1 VSDDWATTRFSAFA
15 SLSDARLAELK
26 ELVGP
31 LRALA
36 KGEVI
41 RQEGDT
47 SQNMYLLCSG
57 WTASSMAVSGGAR
70 QIIKV
75 HMPGDLLGL
84 PSLALDRA
92 ADTLSALTPVTLL
105 TVEPRALGRL
115 FEVSPHLSALLFLI
129 SQEERVMLMD
139 RLASLGRTDATAR
152 LTALVLQLHARV
164 KRNNPDAG
172 PTFQVPLTQENLA
185 DLTGLTEVHVNR
197 TIKKLRVNRV
207 LRWSRQWITIVDE
220 PELRRLAGLPER
232 KLATDLTWMP
242 ADSE

>member
-15 SLSDARLAELK
+15 QLSDVRLAELK

-31 LRALA
+31 IRHFA

-41 RQEGDT
+41 RDEGDAA
-47 SQNMYLLCSG
+47 QAMYLLCSG
-57 WTASSMAVSGGAR
+57 WTASSMVVAGGAR

-84 PSLALDRA
+84 PSLALERA
-92 ADTLSALTPVTLL
+92 ADTLSALTSVTLL

-115 FEVSPHLSALLFLI
+115 FEVSPHLTALLFLI

-164 KRNNPDAG
+164 LRNNPQAG
-172 PTFQVPLTQENLA
+172 ATFEVPLTQENLA

-197 TIKKLRVNRV
+197 TIKKLRASKV
-207 LRWSRQWITIVDE
+207 LRWSRRWITIVDE
-220 PELRRLAGLPER
+220 AALRELAGLPER
-232 KLATDLTWMP
+232 KLATDLSWIP
-242 ADSE
+242 ADQ

>member
-15 SLSDARLAELK
+15 GLSDIRLAELK
-26 ELVGP
+26 ALVGP
-31 LRALA
+31 VRAVS

-41 RQEGDT
+41 RHEGET
-47 SQNMYLLCSG
+47 SQAMYLLCSG
-57 WTASSMAVSGGAR
+57 WTASSMVVAGGGR
-70 QIIKV
+70 QMIKV

-84 PSLALDRA
+84 PSLALQSA
-92 ADTLSALTPVTLL
+92 ADTLIALTPATLL

-115 FEVSPHLSALLFLI
+115 FQISPHLSALLFLI

-164 KRNNPDAG
+164 LRNNPEAG

-197 TIKKLRVNRV
+197 TIKKLRATKV
-207 LRWSRQWITIVDE
+207 LRWSRQWITIVD
-220 PELRRLAGLPER
+220 PAALRQMAGLPER
-232 KLATDLTWMP
+232 KLATDLSWMP
-242 ADSE
+242 LDS

>member
-1 VSDDWATTRFSAFA
+1 VSDQWATTRFSAFA
-15 SLSDARLAELK
+15 NLSDVRLAELK

-31 LRALA
+31 IREIA
-36 KGEVI
+36 KGEII
-41 RQEGDT
+41 RHEGDT
-47 SQNMYLLCSG
+47 SHAMYLLCSG
-57 WTASSMAVSGGAR
+57 WTASSMAVAGGAR
-70 QIIKV
+70 QIVKV

-84 PSLALDRA
+84 PSLALDAA

-115 FEVSPHLSALLFLI
+115 FEISPNLSALLFLI

-164 KRNNPDAG
+164 LRNNPEAG

-185 DLTGLTEVHVNR
+185 ELAGTARGT
-197 TIKKLRVNRV
+197 VNRV
-207 LRWSRQWITIVDE
+207 LRQEQNRGVVSVERGRVRVLSAE
-220 PELRRLAGLPER
+220 KLAARVRGLPR
-232 KLATDLTWMP
+232 L
-242 ADSE
+242 